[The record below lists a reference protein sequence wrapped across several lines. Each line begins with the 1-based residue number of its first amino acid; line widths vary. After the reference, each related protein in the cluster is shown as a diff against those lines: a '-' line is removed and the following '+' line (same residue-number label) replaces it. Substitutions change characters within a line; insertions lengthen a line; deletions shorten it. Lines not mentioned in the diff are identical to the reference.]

1 MLEVAKCI
9 ATDPQLILL
18 DEVMAGLTLAE
29 ARAPI
34 EIIKELR
41 ADGMTFLMVE
51 HVIPVVMNLAD
62 RMVVLNFGEKIANS
76 IPTEVVRDQQVRD
89 AYFGDEAIDA

>member
-1 MLEVAKCI
+1 
-9 ATDPQLILL
+9 
-18 DEVMAGLTLAE
+18 
-29 ARAPI
+29 
-34 EIIKELR
+34 
-41 ADGMTFLMVE
+41 MV
-51 HVIPVVMNLAD
+51 INLAD

>member
-41 ADGMTFLMVE
+41 ADGMTILDGRAC
-51 HVIPVVMNLAD
+51 HT
-62 RMVVLNFGEKIANS
+62 S
-76 IPTEVVRDQQVRD
+76 
-89 AYFGDEAIDA
+89 GDESW